1 MNKFCT
7 IVFCAFASAS
17 LSCATPPS
25 PTVSSIPENS
35 GPKASAP
42 SEATGN
48 TQKKP
53 STETSAKTASHS
65 DSVLTYFYKLYPE
78 GSGKPFD
85 QLVFEDQDIKNGY
98 LRVTGAIEGHYVF
111 ALFKS
116 PNADWLIEQRTGCG
130 PECDQTFKVY
140 RFVNGKREETKTL
153 ESLYPQSKVDD
164 HVAELMKKL
173 PKGHTGEAL
182 QSWFRLPKSGTSIDI
197 LIVEQNPGHTVGKVG
212 VYEAGRLIWNG
223 SSFDFKKLNPGNV
236 SSIDISNVR

>member
-7 IVFCAFASAS
+7 TVSCAFAAVS
-17 LSCATPPS
+17 LSCATPQS
-25 PTVSSIPENS
+25 PTVSSIPENN

-48 TQKKP
+48 IQQKP
-53 STETSAKTASHS
+53 STEPSIKTASHR
-65 DSVLTYFYKLYPE
+65 DNVLTNFYKLYPE

-85 QLVFEDQDIKNGY
+85 QLVLEDQDIKNGY

-153 ESLYPQSKVDD
+153 ESLYPPTITWRNLWRSCR
-164 HVAELMKKL
+164 
-173 PKGHTGEAL
+173 KGILAKHFKHDSVYQNLEPQLTFLLSNRIRDTPWEKSA
-182 QSWFRLPKSGTSIDI
+182 STRL
-197 LIVEQNPGHTVGKVG
+197 VV
-212 VYEAGRLIWNG
+212 
-223 SSFDFKKLNPGNV
+223 
-236 SSIDISNVR
+236 